1 MRRIALF
8 LWVMIVAGSSSLWA
22 AERLETPVA
31 KPAGSGVIVH
41 SDGYILTAEHV
52 VANAK
57 RIFVVTA
64 GEFRAPAILI
74 STDLEHD
81 LALLKIETVGLT
93 EAPIGYAGAVR
104 LDQEIITVGFSFG
117 LREVS
122 VTRGR
127 IAAVRTK
134 GVQRVFQVDAA
145 INPGNSGGAIFNR
158 RGEVVGLM
166 TTKFTHPSGIV
177 PEGMSFAVPISYATP
192 LLANIPDFNFTMIGK
207 GRKDAKGGGEDKGL
221 AQAVVRTTVLIETVR
236 NTDSASM
243 SPAPAQVAGAPPKSE
258 PPAVVSPRLQPS
270 PVRDPAPSPQD
281 EEAIARVNDQLRA
294 AQEEE
299 LKQLAQR
306 GIAQPEG
313 MVVIPAGEFLM
324 GADDGLQDARPLHR
338 VYLSSYWFDRY
349 EVTNARY
356 RQCVEGGGCTPPK
369 DRLTFEDLQRA
380 QHPVTNI
387 TWNQARSFCQWQ
399 GKRLPT
405 EAEWE
410 KAARGTDGR
419 RYPWGNDG
427 EVVKIRVKNGDLKPG
442 ANGSERVGRQAATAS
457 PYGALDMIG
466 NVSEWV
472 KDWYAEDF
480 YQTSSSHDPQGP
492 LRGSFRVLRGGE
504 WNEKPPNLQA
514 SYRGWDEVTY
524 WGPTLGVRCAGDVP

>member
-1 MRRIALF
+1 MRRIVLF
-8 LWVMIVAGSSSLWA
+8 LWVMIVAGPGILWG
-22 AERLETPVA
+22 AERPDAPAA

-52 VANAK
+52 IANAK
-57 RIFVVTA
+57 RIFVLTA
-64 GEFRAPAILI
+64 GEFRAPATLV
-74 STDLEHD
+74 STDSEHD

-122 VTRGR
+122 LTRGR
-127 IAAVRTK
+127 IAAVRTR

-145 INPGNSGGAIFNR
+145 INPGNSGGPIFNG
-158 RGEVVGLM
+158 RGEVVGVM
-166 TTKFTHPSGIV
+166 TSKFSHPSGIA

-192 LLANIPDFNFTMIGK
+192 LLANIPDFDFTMVGK
-207 GRKDAKGGGEDKGL
+207 GKKTAKRGSESKGL
-221 AQAVVRTTVLIETVR
+221 ALEVVRTTVLIETVR
-236 NTDSASM
+236 NTEVASM
-243 SPAPAQVAGAPPKSE
+243 PPDPAQVAGASPKSE
-258 PPAVVSPRLQPS
+258 PQVAVSPRVQPS
-270 PVRDPAPSPQD
+270 PLRDQVSSAQD
-281 EEAIARVNDQLRA
+281 EKVIARVNSQLRA

-299 LKQLAQR
+299 LKHLAQR
-306 GIAQPEG
+306 GIAQPDG
-313 MVVIPAGEFLM
+313 MVLVPAGEFWM
-324 GADDGLQDARPLHR
+324 GAEDGLQDARPLHR
-338 VYLSSYWFDRY
+338 VYLSSYWFDKY
-349 EVTNARY
+349 EATNDRY

-369 DRLTFEDLQRA
+369 DRPTFEDLARA

-427 EVVKIRVKNGDLKPG
+427 EVVKSRVRNGELKAG
-442 ANGSERVGRQAATAS
+442 ANGTESIGLQAATAS
-457 PYGALDMIG
+457 PYAVFDLIG
-466 NVSEWV
+466 SVSEWV

-480 YQTSSSHDPQGP
+480 YQASPARDPQGP
-492 LRGSFRVLRGGE
+492 PRGSFRVLRGGE
-504 WNEKPPNLQA
+504 WDEKPPDLRT
-514 SYRGWDEVTY
+514 SYRGWDDVTY
-524 WGPTLGVRCAGDVP
+524 WGPTLGVRCAEDVP

>member
-8 LWVMIVAGSSSLWA
+8 LSVMIVAASSSLWGG
-22 AERLETPVA
+22 ERLDAPAE

-41 SDGYILTAEHV
+41 SDGYVLTAEHV
-52 VANAK
+52 IANAK

-64 GEFRAPAILI
+64 GDFRAPAILV
-74 STDLEHD
+74 STDSEHD

-122 VTRGR
+122 ITRGR
-127 IAAVRTK
+127 IAAVRTR

-145 INPGNSGGAIFNR
+145 INPGNSGGPIFNG
-158 RGEVVGLM
+158 RGEVVGVM
-166 TTKFTHPSGIV
+166 TSKFTHPSGIV

-192 LLANIPDFNFTMIGK
+192 LLANIPDFDFTMIGK
-207 GRKDAKGGGEDKGL
+207 GRKALKGGGESKGL
-221 AQAVVRTTVLIETVR
+221 AQEVVRTTVLIETVR
-236 NTDSASM
+236 NTDIPSV
-243 SPAPAQVAGAPPKSE
+243 PLAQTAGASPKSDSS
-258 PPAVVSPRLQPS
+258 ADVSPRLQPN
-270 PVRDPAPSPQD
+270 PPRDDAPNTQ
-281 EEAIARVNDQLRA
+281 EAKAIARVNDQLRI
-294 AQEEE
+294 AQEAE
-299 LKQLAQR
+299 LKQLIQR
-306 GIAQPEG
+306 GIPQPEG
-313 MVVIPAGEFLM
+313 MVVIPAGEFWM
-324 GADDGLQDARPLHR
+324 GTEDGLQDARPLHR
-338 VYLSSYWFDRY
+338 VHLSSYWFDKY

-356 RQCVEGGGCTPPK
+356 QQCVEGGGCTPPK
-369 DRLTFEDLQRA
+369 DRLTFEDPQRA

-387 TWNQARSFCQWQ
+387 TWNQARSFCIWQ

-427 EVVKIRVKNGDLKPG
+427 EFLTGLNGVEPV
-442 ANGSERVGRQAATAS
+442 RRQAAMAS
-457 PYGALDMIG
+457 PYGVFDLIG
-466 NVSEWV
+466 SVSQWV

-480 YQTSSSHDPQGP
+480 YKTTPARDPQGP

-504 WNEKPPNLQA
+504 WNEKLPNLQA

-524 WGPTLGVRCAGDVP
+524 WGPTLGVRCAEDVP

>member
-8 LWVMIVAGSSSLWA
+8 LWVMIVVGSGNLWG
-22 AERLETPVA
+22 AERVDTLTA

-41 SDGYILTAEHV
+41 SDGYILTAKHV
-52 VANAK
+52 IDNAR

-64 GEFRAPAILI
+64 GDFRAPAILI
-74 STDLEHD
+74 SSDSEHD

-93 EAPIGYAGAVR
+93 EAPIGYAGAIQ

-127 IAAVRTK
+127 IAAVRTR

-158 RGEVVGLM
+158 RGEVVGVL

-177 PEGMSFAVPISYATP
+177 PEGMSFALPISYATP
-192 LLANIPDFNFTMIGK
+192 LLANIPDFDFTMIGK
-207 GRKDAKGGGEDKGL
+207 GRKVAKGSGEAKDL
-221 AQAVVRTTVLIETVR
+221 AKEIVRTTVLIEIVR
-236 NTDSASM
+236 NTDIPSM
-243 SPAPAQVAGAPPKSE
+243 PSVPAEVARALPKSDSPAAVLSRQQSSTVVKQAPN
-258 PPAVVSPRLQPS
+258 V
-270 PVRDPAPSPQD
+270 QD

-294 AQEEE
+294 VQDGE
-299 LKQLAQR
+299 LKQLALR

-313 MVVIPAGEFLM
+313 MVVIPAGEFMM
-324 GADDGLQDARPLHR
+324 GTEDGLQDARPIHI
-338 VYLSSYWFDRY
+338 VHLSSYWIDRY
-349 EVTNARY
+349 EATNARY

-369 DRLTFEDLQRA
+369 DRQTFDDPQRM

-387 TWNQARSFCQWQ
+387 TWEQARSFCQWQ

-419 RYPWGNDG
+419 RYPWGNDEG
-427 EVVKIRVKNGDLKPG
+427 VVTGGAGSGALKVV
-442 ANGSERVGRQAATAS
+442 ANGTEPVGRQASTVS
-457 PYGALDMIG
+457 PYGVFDLIG
-466 NVSEWV
+466 NVSQWV

-480 YQTSSSHDPQGP
+480 YRTSSTRDPQGP
-492 LRGSFRVLRGGE
+492 ARGSFRVLRGGE
-504 WNEKPPNLQA
+504 WNEKPPDLRV

-524 WGPTLGVRCAGDVP
+524 WGPTLGVRCAEDVP